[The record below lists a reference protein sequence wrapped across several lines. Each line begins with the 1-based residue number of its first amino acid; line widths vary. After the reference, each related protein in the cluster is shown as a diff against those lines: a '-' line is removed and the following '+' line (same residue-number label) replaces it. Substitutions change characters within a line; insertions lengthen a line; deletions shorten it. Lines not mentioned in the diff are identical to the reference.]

1 MTNWRLYDNVTSMR
15 AILSVS
21 VDPALKRKLERL
33 AKDSKRR
40 KSDLVKEALQRFL
53 AEQEFR
59 RLRENSLK
67 FGRKAG
73 LLTDEDVFKAI
84 S

>member
-1 MTNWRLYDNVTSMR
+1 MR

-21 VDPALKRKLERL
+21 VEPALKRKLERF
-33 AKDSKRR
+33 AKDSKRK

-59 RLRENSLK
+59 RRREESLS
-67 FGRKAG
+67 FGRKAR
-73 LLTDEDVFKAI
+73 LLTDEDVYKVI

>member
-1 MTNWRLYDNVTSMR
+1 MR

>member
-1 MTNWRLYDNVTSMR
+1 MR

-21 VDPALKRKLERL
+21 VEPALKRKLERF
-33 AKDSKRR
+33 AKDSKRK

-59 RLRENSLK
+59 RLREESLS

-73 LLTDEDVFKAI
+73 LLTDEDVYKVI